1 MSGCSH
7 DLDQVGF
14 LVDVYAGAYVILAWD
29 KENKCV
35 PDEITKLVDSGK
47 FDELARA
54 GTLPEGYSDIDAAME
69 CVDKVGYAASGFSG
83 TVRTLFPGKTPSPIE
98 KACEPDVDDPV
109 YIPAGKKP
117 DLFKAAY
124 PTPDDLLDE
133 FKSVFAGLH
142 VEFPDGFDWWARV
155 VEVKGTEF
163 F

>member
-54 GTLPEGYSDIDAAME
+54 GRSPKDI
-69 CVDKVGYAASGFSG
+69 
-83 TVRTLFPGKTPSPIE
+83 
-98 KACEPDVDDPV
+98 
-109 YIPAGKKP
+109 
-117 DLFKAAY
+117 
-124 PTPDDLLDE
+124 PT
-133 FKSVFAGLH
+133 
-142 VEFPDGFDWWARV
+142 
-155 VEVKGTEF
+155 
-163 F
+163 

>member
-14 LVDVYAGAYVILAWD
+14 LVDSYAGAYIILSWD
-29 KENKCV
+29 KKNKCV
-35 PDEITKLVDSGK
+35 PDKITRLIESGK
-47 FDELARA
+47 FDARARA
-54 GTLPEGYSDIDAAME
+54 GTLPKGYSNPDVAME
-69 CVDKVGYAASGFSG
+69 CIDKVGYAASGFSG

-98 KACEPDVDDPV
+98 KACEPDVNDPIYV
-109 YIPAGKKP
+109 PAKLKP

-124 PTPDDLLDE
+124 PTPDNLLDE